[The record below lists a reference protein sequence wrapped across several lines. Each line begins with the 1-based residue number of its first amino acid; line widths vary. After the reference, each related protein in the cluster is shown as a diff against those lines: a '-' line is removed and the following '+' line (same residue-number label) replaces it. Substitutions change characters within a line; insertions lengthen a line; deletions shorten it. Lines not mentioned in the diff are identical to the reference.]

1 MLLAAPGAGSDV
13 ERQRAQPLASSGDN
27 RIADRRLV
35 PWMFGQKIEPEVDG
49 IAAGPV
55 GELVDH
61 GLHRMAMWLW
71 PTERPQ
77 RNDTGMRR

>member
-1 MLLAAPGAGSDV
+1 
-13 ERQRAQPLASSGDN
+13 
-27 RIADRRLV
+27 
-35 PWMFGQKIEPEVDG
+35 MFGQKIEPEVDG